1 MFKTQLMSDKLAM
14 TLSFACTIHCF
25 FVPSFIILTSGSEDP
40 NYPSI
45 KIYMD
50 YLDELD
56 IKYNSL
62 IVEGVDHNPL
72 IFYEKSG
79 ENLIRFHAKDD

>member
-1 MFKTQLMSDKLAM
+1 
-14 TLSFACTIHCF
+14 
-25 FVPSFIILTSGSEDP
+25 
-40 NYPSI
+40 
-45 KIYMD
+45 MD

>member
-1 MFKTQLMSDKLAM
+1 MGKGNDAWSLAAVN
-14 TLSFACTIHCF
+14 TRKSSSYPNLLIW
-25 FVPSFIILTSGSEDP
+25 SGSEDP

-45 KIYMD
+45 EIYMD